1 MLPWP
6 MGRIADLYGATVA
19 FLMPAICFAVVAWY
33 GWKGAGLGLKAEA
46 K

>member
-1 MLPWP
+1 VWTV
-6 MGRIADLYGATVA
+6 GNEADLYGANVA
-19 FLMPAICFAVVAWY
+19 FLMPAVCFAVVAWY